1 MMALRTRNPHV
12 PLTLRYA
19 DVLTAARASEVF
31 ISLPVGESSLTY
43 ADESPDFLRLLQ
55 IPVILR
61 RTLRIISGKHA
72 EVNI

>member
-19 DVLTAARASEVF
+19 DILTAARAGEVLV
-31 ISLPVGESSLTY
+31 SLPVGESSLTY
-43 ADESPDFLRLLQ
+43 ADESPDFFRLLQ
-55 IPVILR
+55 IPVILCC
-61 RTLRIISGKHA
+61 TLCIISGKHA